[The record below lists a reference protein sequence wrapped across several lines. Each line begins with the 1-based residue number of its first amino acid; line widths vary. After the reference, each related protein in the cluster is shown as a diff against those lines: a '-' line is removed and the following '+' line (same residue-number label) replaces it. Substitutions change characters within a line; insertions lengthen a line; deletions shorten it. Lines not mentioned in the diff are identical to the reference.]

1 MNEKYDG
8 PLVSAFQTEPTGV
21 VKQELI
27 TYRIKDGM
35 LRKETTSRKFNSD
48 QTDWHDSQSVDPL
61 VEWKNDRS

>member
-1 MNEKYDG
+1 MNVKYDG

-35 LRKETTSRKFNSD
+35 LSKEVTTRKFNKD
-48 QTDWHDSQSVDPL
+48 QTDWQDSQSVDPL
-61 VEWKNDRS
+61 MEWKDA